1 MRGGIGFL
9 SKGDSMIAN
18 IIANYLINKG
28 KISLDQYYSFFEE
41 LAKVRAK
48 LGLIAVHEGLMT
60 EYQADTVNMLQAT
73 MDMKFG
79 DLAVEKGFLTPNQVQ
94 ELLRKQADPY
104 LSVAQVLE
112 NMGIMRLNDL
122 DMLMKKYQVE
132 NEMSA
137 SSIEALKS
145 DEIER
150 IVPLFLPPDADEYV
164 AFATLA
170 FKTLMRCV
178 DTNVFPI
185 KGYFAEEINC
195 QNGALQ
201 FVDGDPC
208 VCAGMCGDGNSL
220 LSAASSFGKEDF
232 ESVNMDALDAIA
244 ELLNCICGLYAS
256 ELSLERITME
266 LYPPEYNDTVEGIG
280 GYKTLVFPMM
290 LGDKLVNLLIC
301 IGEKLEFRF
310 S

>member
-1 MRGGIGFL
+1 
-9 SKGDSMIAN
+9 MIAN
-18 IIANYLINKG
+18 IIVSYLINKG
-28 KISLDQYYSFFEE
+28 KISLDQYYQFFEE
-41 LAKVRAK
+41 LSKVRAK

-73 MDMKFG
+73 MDLKFG
-79 DLAVEKGFLTPNQVQ
+79 DLAVEKGFLTSNQVQ

-122 DMLMKKYQVE
+122 DIMMKKYQVE

-145 DEIER
+145 DDIDR
-150 IVPLFLPPDADEYV
+150 IVPLFLPAEADEYV

-170 FKTLMRCV
+170 VKTLMRCV
-178 DTNVFPI
+178 DNNVFPI
-185 KGYFAEEINC
+185 KGYFAEEVKC

-208 VCAGMCGDGNSL
+208 LTAAMCGDGNSL
-220 LSAASSFGKEDF
+220 LAAASTFGKEDF
-232 ESVNMDALDAIA
+232 PSVNMDALDAIA

-256 ELSLERITME
+256 ELSLQRITME
-266 LYPPEYNDTVEGIG
+266 LYPPEYDDTAEGIG
-280 GYKTLVFPMM
+280 GFKTLVFPMM
-290 LGDKLVNLLIC
+290 LNDKLVNLLIC
-301 IGEKLEFRF
+301 IGEKLEFIQI
-310 S
+310 